1 MWPYI
6 YIPKQDYFKSFSL
19 NVLFCLNFKTL
30 FLFKPI
36 KPVLNKTK
44 SSQAGLILTTL
55 KVLLA
60 KVKDW
65 EL

>member
-1 MWPYI
+1 MRHFFN
-6 YIPKQDYFKSFSL
+6 IPKWEYFQWFSL
-19 NVLFCLNFKTL
+19 NVLFCLNFITL
-30 FLFKPI
+30 FLFEPI
-36 KPVLNKTK
+36 KPVLKKTK
-44 SSQAGLILTTL
+44 SSQAGLIRTTL